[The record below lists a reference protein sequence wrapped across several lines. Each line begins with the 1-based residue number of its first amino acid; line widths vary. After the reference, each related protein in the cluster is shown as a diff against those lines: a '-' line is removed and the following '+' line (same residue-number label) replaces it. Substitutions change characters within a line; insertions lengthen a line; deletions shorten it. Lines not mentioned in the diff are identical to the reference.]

1 MRWLLPWWEEEQS
14 RAGLK
19 GMLFCTVTY
28 LQYVDDEEY
37 INDDDERL
45 RVFGIKPEDI
55 HPDSILS

>member
-1 MRWLLPWWEEEQS
+1 MKSEDW
-14 RAGLK
+14 GLE
-19 GMLFCTVTY
+19 GNRLITVTY

-37 INDDDERL
+37 IKDDDERL

>member
-1 MRWLLPWWEEEQS
+1 
-14 RAGLK
+14 
-19 GMLFCTVTY
+19 MLFCTVTY

-37 INDDDERL
+37 IKDDDERL